1 MKLRRPKAS
10 VGVCS
15 VHLQRLYMAVQRLI
29 NVVPTNISPSWQVG
43 IMLIDLVVHNMVI
56 GGPAHQSK
64 QIEVSPALHL
74 HRSKRNVRAMPSL

>member
-1 MKLRRPKAS
+1 
-10 VGVCS
+10 
-15 VHLQRLYMAVQRLI
+15 MAVQRLI